1 MGAYG
6 TSQGGGAWGGGLGG
20 TPQLGNLPLRA
31 LVCDGAITGWLG
43 YGYLRMRDYGSSLYM
58 PSATIYSARASH
70 AAHARASCF
79 SGLGGVY

>member
-6 TSQGGGAWGGGLGG
+6 TSQGGGAWGGLGG

-43 YGYLRMRDYGSSLYM
+43 YGYLRMRDYGYSLYM
-58 PSATIYSARASH
+58 PST
-70 AAHARASCF
+70 
-79 SGLGGVY
+79 LGMANYACVITDPVYICHLPKSS

>member
-6 TSQGGGAWGGGLGG
+6 TSQGGGAWGGLGG

-58 PSATIYSARASH
+58 PSTQALREGTLSGSLSARYAQT
-70 AAHARASCF
+70 
-79 SGLGGVY
+79 

>member
-6 TSQGGGAWGGGLGG
+6 TSQGGGAWGGCAPQPRGGLGG

-58 PSATIYSARASH
+58 PSTAI
-70 AAHARASCF
+70 
-79 SGLGGVY
+79 